1 MCGGTVSTKNS
12 SEETNTG
19 SSKVVQSKS
28 VCVCVRA
35 QTGHMVSKHAALDI
49 FFFVAFNLEAA
60 ARPS

>member
-28 VCVCVRA
+28 VCVRA